1 MDRNM
6 VGHSKFGPNSGPTN
20 HGQEH
25 FRKELSFLVSDVLI
39 QTLPH
44 VVLKSTVLLVSV
56 LMVNAT
62 GTVNCPS
69 ALHMVKITLDI
80 RGQ

>member
-44 VVLKSTVLLVSV
+44 VALKSMTLNVSV
-56 LMVNAT
+56 MARIVS
-62 GTVNCPS
+62 GIVICQFVR
-69 ALHMVKITLDI
+69 HMD
-80 RGQ
+80 